1 MNELRRWIEQMNGEK
16 NTRTNINT
24 HTYNHR
30 SCQASH
36 IRHSQHWRTVHIF
49 TQRGQTIFF
58 FFSSFLNEKHRWT
71 EEYCHIFYFLVR
83 DKRFW
88 SNKLQQWPEERWDGD
103 YWGWRKGGYKKKK
116 EQIKETIYI
125 INLQYYLLEA
135 AGKGTFMSWVF
146 TKETSSLLEHL
157 TQPII

>member
-1 MNELRRWIEQMNGEK
+1 MEI
-16 NTRTNINT
+16 
-24 HTYNHR
+24 
-30 SCQASH
+30 
-36 IRHSQHWRTVHIF
+36 
-49 TQRGQTIFF
+49 
-58 FFSSFLNEKHRWT
+58 T
-71 EEYCHIFYFLVR
+71 EA
-83 DKRFW
+83 
-88 SNKLQQWPEERWDGD
+88 
-103 YWGWRKGGYKKKK
+103 GGRVGIKKKK

>member
-1 MNELRRWIEQMNGEK
+1 MK
-16 NTRTNINT
+16 NTDRQKNT
-24 HTYNHR
+24 VI
-30 SCQASH
+30 SFISSFV
-36 IRHSQHWRTVHIF
+36 IKDS
-49 TQRGQTIFF
+49 GQTNC
-58 FFSSFLNEKHRWT
+58 SSDQRRDGMEIT
-71 EEYCHIFYFLVR
+71 EA
-83 DKRFW
+83 
-88 SNKLQQWPEERWDGD
+88 
-103 YWGWRKGGYKKKK
+103 GGRVGIKKK

>member
-58 FFSSFLNEKHRWT
+58 FLLSWMKNTDGQKNTVIFFISSFVIKDSGQTNCSSDQRRDGMEIT
-71 EEYCHIFYFLVR
+71 EA
-83 DKRFW
+83 
-88 SNKLQQWPEERWDGD
+88 
-103 YWGWRKGGYKKKK
+103 GGRVGIKKKK